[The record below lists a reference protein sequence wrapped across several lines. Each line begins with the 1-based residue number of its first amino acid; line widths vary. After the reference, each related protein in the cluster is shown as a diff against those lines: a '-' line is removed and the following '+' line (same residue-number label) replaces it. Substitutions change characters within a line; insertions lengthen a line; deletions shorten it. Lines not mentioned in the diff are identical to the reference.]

1 LIVEKPA
8 QPTYALRV
16 TKTILLAVLVCA
28 GCGGPSYDY
37 KREPDPRNSEFVIGA
52 SDGVKITVWKNPE
65 LSTDATVRPDGTVT
79 MPLIGDIKAVGLTP
93 TRLRDL
99 VAQKLAAFVKDE
111 TATVTV
117 AVTSIASY
125 RFTVSGNFERPGIFT
140 SKYYVQVAEAI
151 AMAGGINKFAN
162 PHKLIIIRPDPASRV
177 RRIPI
182 DCDRVS
188 SGEHPE
194 ENLVLLAGDTLYA
207 P

>member
-1 LIVEKPA
+1 MDK
-8 QPTYALRV
+8 PTYALRV
-16 TKTILLAVLVCA
+16 TKTILLAALVCA
-28 GCGGPSYDY
+28 GCGGPTYDY
-37 KREPDPRNSEFVIGA
+37 KREPDPRNSEFIIGA
-52 SDGVKITVWKNPE
+52 SDGLKITVWKNPE
-65 LSTDATVRPDGTVT
+65 ISGEATVRPDGTIT
-79 MPLIGDIKAVGLTP
+79 LPLIGDIKAVGLTP
-93 TRLRDL
+93 TKLRDDIT
-99 VAQKLAAFVKDE
+99 QKLSAFVKDE

-125 RFTVSGNFERPGIFT
+125 RFTVSGNFEHPGIFN

-162 PHKLIIIRPDPASRV
+162 PHKLVIIRPDPAAKV

-182 DCDRVS
+182 DYERVS

>member
-1 LIVEKPA
+1 
-8 QPTYALRV
+8 V
-16 TKTILLAVLVCA
+16 TKTVLLVSLVCA
-28 GCGGPSYDY
+28 GCGGPAYDY
-37 KREPDPRNSEFVIGA
+37 KSEPDPRKLEFVIGA

-79 MPLIGDIKAVGLTP
+79 MPLIGDIQAVGLTP
-93 TRLRDL
+93 TQLRDD
-99 VAQKLAAFVKDE
+99 VAKKLSAFVKDE

-117 AVTSIASY
+117 ALTSIASY
-125 RFTVSGNFERPGIFT
+125 RFTVSGNFEHPGIFT
-140 SKYYVQVAEAI
+140 SKYYVQAAEAI

-162 PHKLIIIRPDPASRV
+162 PHKLVIIRTDPVKKV

-182 DCDRVS
+182 DYERVS

-194 ENLVLLAGDTLYA
+194 ENLVLLAGDNLYA